1 MKTYLRILRYLKPY
15 WPQFLASILLTLLFS
30 TANVFVMPWIKDVTK
45 QINHKNLGDFVQHM
59 VNGVGLWVV
68 RVITQYGQYYLMTWI
83 STRIVIDIQ
92 KDVYNKLQGVSQ
104 HFYMRWKLGDLTT
117 RLFSDS
123 TYVRQ
128 TVMSSF
134 SDILPQT
141 LTFIGVLGYLMSI
154 NWKLTLFACV
164 AVPLFIYLLSSFTE
178 RFKRVNRQMQRKSA
192 DIAHIAQEN
201 LGNIKLVQAY
211 TMEKQEFNKFVRHSM
226 KNFRSTMR
234 SAKLKATM
242 DAIVTFSQGLV
253 FLSILYVGGV
263 MVANSTMSGPTL
275 VSFFTGLVLLI
286 DPISALSKVYV
297 NIQQGMVSAER
308 LFEILDAPVVIS
320 NPKEG
325 IKDKIKGEVEFQ
337 AVSFVYPENEKNVL
351 NTINLQAKEGE
362 IIALVGLSGA
372 GKTTLINLIPRFY
385 DPSHGQLLIDG
396 KPLKEWDLHT
406 VRSQIGMVL
415 QDDILFHGTILE
427 NIRYG
432 SQSATEAEVEAAAK
446 KANAWEFIS
455 ATSQGLRSKV
465 GDKGRRLS
473 GGQKQR
479 ISIARAILRNPRIL
493 ILDEATSALDSKS
506 EKLVQEALIE
516 LMKNRTTFVIAHRLS
531 TVMHAHKIVVM
542 DKGGIVEVGTH
553 NELLEKGGQYATLFH
568 LQFKLNDQKET
579 HNETD
584 SE

>member
-15 WPQFLASILLTLLFS
+15 WPQFLGSILLTLLFS
-30 TANVFVMPWIKDVTK
+30 TSNVYVMPWIKDVTK
-45 QINHKNLGDFVQHM
+45 QINHKNLGDFAQHM
-59 VNGVGLWVV
+59 LNGVGLWIV
-68 RVITQYGQYYLMTWI
+68 RVVTQYGQYYLMTWI

-92 KDVYNKLQGVSQ
+92 KDVYGKLQGVSQ
-104 HFYMRWKLGDLTT
+104 HFYMKWKLGDLTT

-128 TVMSSF
+128 TVMASF
-134 SDILPQT
+134 SDVLPQT
-141 LTFIGVLGYLMSI
+141 LTFFGVLGYLFMI

-234 SAKLKATM
+234 SAKLKASM

-253 FLSILYVGGV
+253 FLSILYLGGV

-286 DPISALSKVYV
+286 DPVSALSKVYV

-308 LFEILDAPVVIS
+308 LFEVLDAPVVIA
-320 NPKEG
+320 NPEHGRKE
-325 IKDKIKGEVEFQ
+325 KVKGHVVFKS
-337 AVSFVYPENEKNVL
+337 VSFSYPEQNRPVL
-351 NTINLQAKEGE
+351 SKISLEAKEGQ

-372 GKTTLINLIPRFY
+372 GKSTLINLIPRFY
-385 DPSHGQLLIDG
+385 DPTSGDIYIDDIA
-396 KPLKEWDLHT
+396 LKDWDLHAL
-406 VRSQIGMVL
+406 RSQIGMVL
-415 QDDILFHGTILE
+415 QDDILFNGTVLE

-432 SQSATEAEVEAAAK
+432 SQGATESDVEEAAK

-455 ATSQGLRSKV
+455 ASPQGLRSKV

-531 TVMHAHKIVVM
+531 TVMHAHKIIVM
-542 DKGGIVEVGTH
+542 DKGGILEVGTH
-553 NELLEKGGQYATLFH
+553 HELLEKEGQYATLFH
-568 LQFKLNDQKET
+568 LQFKLNEQKET
-579 HNETD
+579 VNETD
-584 SE
+584 I

>member
-15 WPQFLASILLTLLFS
+15 WPQFLGSILLTLLFS
-30 TANVFVMPWIKDVTK
+30 TSNVYVMPWIKDVTK
-45 QINHKNLGDFVQHM
+45 QINHKNLGDFAQHM
-59 VNGVGLWVV
+59 LNGVGLWIV
-68 RVITQYGQYYLMTWI
+68 RVVTQYGQYYLMTWI

-92 KDVYNKLQGVSQ
+92 KDVYGKLQGVSQ
-104 HFYMRWKLGDLTT
+104 HFYMKWKLGDLTT

-128 TVMSSF
+128 TVMASF
-134 SDILPQT
+134 SDVLPQT
-141 LTFIGVLGYLMSI
+141 LTFFGVLGYLFMI

-211 TMEKQEFNKFVRHSM
+211 TMEKPEFNKFVRHSM

-234 SAKLKATM
+234 SAKLKASM

-253 FLSILYVGGV
+253 FLSILYLGGV

-286 DPISALSKVYV
+286 DPVSALSKVYV

-308 LFEILDAPVVIS
+308 LFEVLDAPVVIA
-320 NPKEG
+320 NPEQGRKE
-325 IKDKIKGEVEFQ
+325 KVKGHVVFKS
-337 AVSFVYPENEKNVL
+337 VSFSYPEQNRPVL
-351 NTINLQAKEGE
+351 SKISLEAKEGQ

-372 GKTTLINLIPRFY
+372 GKSTLINLIPRFY
-385 DPSHGQLLIDG
+385 DPTSGDIYIDDIA
-396 KPLKEWDLHT
+396 LKDWDLHAL
-406 VRSQIGMVL
+406 RSQIGMVL
-415 QDDILFHGTILE
+415 QDDILFNGTVLE

-432 SQSATEAEVEAAAK
+432 SQGATESDVEEAAK

-455 ATSQGLRSKV
+455 ASPQGLRSKV

-531 TVMHAHKIVVM
+531 TVMHAHKIIVM
-542 DKGGIVEVGTH
+542 DKGGILEVGTH
-553 NELLEKGGQYATLFH
+553 HELLEKEGQYATLFH
-568 LQFKLNDQKET
+568 LQFKLNEQKET
-579 HNETD
+579 VNETD
-584 SE
+584 I